1 MYEIS
6 SPTHPRWSLPLSLG
20 VDKSIIGN
28 YEHVQLRLC
37 INILRNRL
45 QRYNFFLKKAY
56 LYGKNAYIGHIL
68 SFASIYI
75 APYFLL
81 HYIVIVH
88 PTTSKIMKTTLLAS
102 IYSFLCGSGQEFQNN
117 GYYITESTL
126 KSQDMSRTKAQPLPS
141 LVGEG
146 QGWGL

>member
-6 SPTHPRWSLPLSLG
+6 SPTHPRWSSPLSLG

-56 LYGKNAYIGHIL
+56 LYGKNCLYWSYFVFCIL

-88 PTTSKIMKTTLLAS
+88 STASKIMKTTLLAS
-102 IYSFLCGSGQEFQNN
+102 IYSFLCGNGQEFQNN
-117 GYYITESTL
+117 GYYINQ
-126 KSQDMSRTKAQPLPS
+126 KHK
-141 LVGEG
+141 
-146 QGWGL
+146 

>member
-1 MYEIS
+1 ME
-6 SPTHPRWSLPLSLG
+6 
-20 VDKSIIGN
+20 
-28 YEHVQLRLC
+28 
-37 INILRNRL
+37 
-45 QRYNFFLKKAY
+45 
-56 LYGKNAYIGHIL
+56 KNAYIGHIL

-117 GYYITESTL
+117 GYYINL
-126 KSQDMSRTKAQPLPS
+126 KTMKCFSIFRIHAYIKRL
-141 LVGEG
+141 
-146 QGWGL
+146 

>member
-56 LYGKNAYIGHIL
+56 LYGKKCLYW
-68 SFASIYI
+68 S
-75 APYFLL
+75 YFVFCLYL
-81 HYIVIVH
+81 YRALFSSTLYCYCT
-88 PTTSKIMKTTLLAS
+88 TTSKIMKTTLLAS

-117 GYYITESTL
+117 GYYINL
-126 KSQDMSRTKAQPLPS
+126 KTQIIQKFMHIF
-141 LVGEG
+141 
-146 QGWGL
+146 